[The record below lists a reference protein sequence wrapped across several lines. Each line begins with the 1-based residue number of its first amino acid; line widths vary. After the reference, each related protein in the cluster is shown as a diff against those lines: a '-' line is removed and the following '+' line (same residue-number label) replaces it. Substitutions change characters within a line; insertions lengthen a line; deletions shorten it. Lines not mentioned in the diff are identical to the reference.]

1 MQLTL
6 GMNAFITAQGFARTS
21 MLSVLIGAVI
31 NIVLD
36 PVFIFGLGMGV
47 KGAAL
52 ATVLSQACS
61 CIWVLAFLCGK
72 KTHLRLKGKI
82 WFAGKYYLAEY
93 CTWNSNVYYAG
104 KRERDF
110 SLL

>member
-6 GMNAFITAQGFARTS
+6 GMNAFITAQGFARTG

-31 NIVLD
+31 NIALD
-36 PVFIFGLGMGV
+36 PVFIFGFGMGV
-47 KGAAL
+47 KEQHWQQFFPRHVPVSGCWLFMWKENASSL
-52 ATVLSQACS
+52 ER
-61 CIWVLAFLCGK
+61 K
-72 KTHLRLKGKI
+72 KYDI
-82 WFAGKYYLAEY
+82 AGKYYLAEY